1 MPVGARRTFAP
12 ALEGPVGISDL
23 RINAE
28 SSERK
33 SSGEE
38 SDEFR
43 EQANMTTKESRAP
56 HSPGSA
62 RRVGVERRA

>member
-1 MPVGARRTFAP
+1 MPDGARKIFAP
-12 ALEGPVGISDL
+12 ALGRPVGISDL

-38 SDEFR
+38 SDELR

-56 HSPGSA
+56 HSPGRT
-62 RRVGVERRA
+62 RRVGVEK